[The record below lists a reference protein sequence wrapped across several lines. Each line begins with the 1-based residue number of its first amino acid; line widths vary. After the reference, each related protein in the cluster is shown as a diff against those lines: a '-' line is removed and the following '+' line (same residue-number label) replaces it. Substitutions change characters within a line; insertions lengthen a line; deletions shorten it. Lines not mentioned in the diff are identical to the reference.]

1 MILQLIV
8 LTLIILIALFLANEG
23 ALSAML
29 LLFSAVF
36 ASTLTMGIYE
46 IAAQP
51 LLGWQP
57 DYARG
62 LAFLLIFF
70 LSFSVIRFLF
80 DYLIRGDINLPLLP
94 GRVIGG
100 VVGFFAALVIVGTT
114 LIGIDMLP
122 LPTTILGYNRYP
134 TSSGMA
140 GKSAGMWLAP
150 GSFTS
155 WIWSQLSG
163 GAWSGGGS
171 VPFAQIHPD
180 IQRELYGYRHTVQY
194 AGMKT
199 LPPNLLT
206 VLAASRLPFKTLPA
220 LGIPNPGA
228 YHHILVVRSRVRRGS
243 KPPDISDDEGYFRL
257 TPTEVRLVTTHQRQY
272 YPIGYLKFGK
282 HFRAL
287 KLHSPIVD
295 DYRSVGGSHV
305 VIQNWVF
312 RIRENESPL
321 VFEIKSTARV
331 DFQRTA
337 ISKKLV
343 PLAAADYPQLPY
355 NRAALKLTLSLHAP
369 PGPVHLWI
377 LRATTDLSHVRI
389 AVQQAYRRLGRIAKA
404 VQGHQPVW
412 SMAAQRT
419 RGNPSAAS
427 AQQYRSIA
435 NTMVGQA
442 GHFTESWTELVPV
455 LLASQVG
462 HNTTECMSRLHH
474 YLQTT
479 LKPLMRREQIAALTP
494 AVSSPGQ
501 PLTIRVAPGNYA
513 LVAWSSSTAGMRFW
527 VSQAQVEPN
536 GSTSAL
542 LNDSQLVVNYQ
553 LGK

>member
-23 ALSAML
+23 ALSAIL
-29 LLFSAVF
+29 LLFAAVF

-70 LSFSVIRFLF
+70 LSFSAIRFLF

-94 GRVIGG
+94 GRIIGG
-100 VVGFFAALVIVGTT
+100 AVGFFAALVIVGTT

-140 GKSAGMWLAP
+140 GKPAGMWLAP
-150 GSFTS
+150 DSFTS
-155 WIWSQLSG
+155 WIWSHLSG
-163 GAWSGGGS
+163 GAWGGS
-171 VPFAQIHPD
+171 VPFVQIHPN
-180 IQRELYGYRHTVQY
+180 ILRELYGYRHTVQY
-194 AGMKT
+194 AGRKA
-199 LPPNLLT
+199 LSPNLLT
-206 VLAASRLPFKTLPA
+206 VLAASRVPLKTISA

-228 YHHILVVRSRVRRGS
+228 YHYILVVRSKVRRGS

-282 HFRAL
+282 RFRAL
-287 KLHSPIVD
+287 QLHSPIVD
-295 DYRSVGGSHV
+295 DYRSVGGHHV

-312 RIRENESPL
+312 RIKDNESPL

-331 DFQRTA
+331 DFQQVA
-337 ISKKLV
+337 ISKKLA
-343 PLAAADYPQLPY
+343 PLLAADYPQLPY

-377 LRATTDLSHVRI
+377 LRATTDLSHVRN
-389 AVQQAYRRLGRIAKA
+389 AVQQAYRRLGRIAQA

-412 SMAAQRT
+412 STAVRRT
-419 RGNPSAAS
+419 IGNPSAAN
-427 AQQYRSIA
+427 ALQYRSIA
-435 NTMVGQA
+435 NAMVGQT

-474 YLQTT
+474 YLQIT
-479 LKPLMRREQIAALTP
+479 LKPLMKRDQIAALTP

-513 LVAWSSSTAGMRFW
+513 LVAWSSSTAGMRVW

-542 LNDSQLVVNYQ
+542 LNDSQLVVSYQ